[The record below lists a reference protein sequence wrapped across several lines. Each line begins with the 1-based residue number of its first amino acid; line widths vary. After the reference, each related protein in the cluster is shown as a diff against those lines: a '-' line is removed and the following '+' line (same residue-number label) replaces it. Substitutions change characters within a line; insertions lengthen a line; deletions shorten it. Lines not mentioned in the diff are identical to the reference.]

1 MTDPRGQRGRR
12 GETERLPEWEHGA
25 GADGRRTTE
34 RLSPDGDEWSQAEPV
49 NPGWRSERAGSRRSP
64 RRGALPSS
72 PQEFQ
77 LWLQA
82 GGWRYVAGIAVL
94 LVVLLIAMLA
104 FARNDQREAGLGFDQ
119 PAPTTASEPVLGGGG
134 DTGAGADALPTV
146 TPPPPSPAAPQRFV
160 VTGTGGQGLFLR
172 PAPSTDGAPLTT
184 LPDGTV
190 IEQIGEDV
198 AGGDPPWGQ
207 GPAPP
212 RPEGYRAAAFPP
224 PAPRLANAP
233 PPPRNRLLSPTFTY
247 IRRHRP
253 ASPAVAPASPSPY
266 GVGFRRQT

>member
-160 VTGTGGQGLFLR
+160 VTGTGGQGPSPPPPPP
-172 PAPSTDGAPLTT
+172 PAGAPLPPP
-184 LPDGTV
+184 PDGPG
-190 IEQIGEDV
+190 IEQIGEDG
-198 AGGDPPWGQ
+198 AGGDRLWRQVRAPDGQ
-207 GPAPP
+207 EGYVAADFLAPAP
-212 RPEGYRAAAFPP
+212 
-224 PAPRLANAP
+224 
-233 PPPRNRLLSPTFTY
+233 
-247 IRRHRP
+247 
-253 ASPAVAPASPSPY
+253 
-266 GVGFRRQT
+266 